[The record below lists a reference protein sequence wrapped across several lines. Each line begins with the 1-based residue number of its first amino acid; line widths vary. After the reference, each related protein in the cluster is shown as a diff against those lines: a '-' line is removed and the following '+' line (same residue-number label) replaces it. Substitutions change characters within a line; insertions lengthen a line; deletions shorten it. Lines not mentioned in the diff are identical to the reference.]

1 MWQLS
6 ACYAVKYAV
15 DWQRELINAFVLDDT
30 TAAPHG
36 GHEEEDEVRGQGAG
50 RRQASTH
57 NIEGPVPHFHP
68 LLFISLLKDGG
79 GGCRGELRGALVFRV
94 NCLVEAEALLTAL
107 AQVRSQPTTP
117 RHTTPH
123 HTTPHHQV
131 DRQLT
136 H

>member
-1 MWQLS
+1 M
-6 ACYAVKYAV
+6 

-79 GGCRGELRGALVFRV
+79 GGCRGELRGALRGALVFRV

-131 DRQLT
+131 DRQLS